1 MAHISLRIT
10 CGDLPSIRVTSA
22 ESANKTF
29 IYPRSG
35 TDPVAED
42 VQDSIQLTATVFST
56 VLGQVDG
63 NLYVGRTSAGGVGS
77 GVDLDGDGQMDVKFN
92 SACGFVLQLRGGRVA
107 AIEADRPV
115 TVRIGRRTYRLSAHV
130 PRILARE

>member
-63 NLYVGRTSAGGVGS
+63 NLYVGRTSAGGVVNS
-77 GVDLDGDGQMDVKFN
+77 SDLDGDGRMEVTFSN
-92 SACGFVLQLRGGRVA
+92 ICGVHASSAGR
-107 AIEADRPV
+107 
-115 TVRIGRRTYRLSAHV
+115 
-130 PRILARE
+130 